1 MAANYTVHVVNPCR
15 GRVAVEEHSRSCPKP
30 SKKKGRAKK
39 KATKKRGT
47 AAKKE
52 TETMAK
58 KKKRSRRRKNPAPAM
73 LAANPRRKR
82 RAAGSRRRRRR
93 RNPEG
98 GIVSRTSELAL
109 LPIGML
115 TKEVLPSILGELVT
129 AAVVRKWG
137 TAWGSGILNG
147 SGNSAYAGQ
156 SWGAWNYGL
165 QVLSGWAGAQLL
177 NRSGRRD
184 MARNFYRG
192 AWEAAVRRFVWTE
205 FIAQSPT
212 LVGYFGS
219 PVGMVRDDPYGNR
232 WYATPQGWSAMQGL
246 HGAGPYGDELVTSA
260 AYGDE
265 LVTAANMGHALPE
278 ADARTAR
285 SAEHLGT
292 GYRSPYQAAYS
303 YQG

>member
-1 MAANYTVHVVNPCR
+1 MANSYTVHVVNPCK
-15 GRVAVEEHSRSCPKP
+15 GRVAVSEHDRSCPTP
-30 SKKKGRAKK
+30 KKARAKK
-39 KATKKRGT
+39 KKQRGAAARKATD
-47 AAKKE
+47 
-52 TETMAK
+52 MAK
-58 KKKRSRRRKNPAPAM
+58 KKKKRSKRRKNPAPAM
-73 LAANPRRKR
+73 LAANPRRR
-82 RAAGSRRRRRR
+82 RASGSGGRRRRRRR

-115 TKEVLPSILGELVT
+115 TKEVFPSLLGELVT

-177 NRSGRRD
+177 NRSGKRE

-219 PVGMVRDDPYGNR
+219 PVGMVRDDGMGNR

-260 AYGDE
+260 AMGDE
-265 LVTAANMGHALPE
+265 LVGGGSYGHALPE
-278 ADARTAR
+278 ADAITAR
-285 SAEHLGT
+285 RAEHLGT